1 MNLFLKN
8 SWISGAALLLIA
20 TLAFWSCV
28 KTEFDEPPSGGVTID
43 IQANTTI
50 KELKKLHVTPDAL
63 DKIKDDLIIGGEVVM
78 DDRSGNYYKTLV
90 IQDATGGIEV
100 KFNDGFL
107 YNSTPIGRY
116 LYIRCKDLIL
126 TDYNGLPQLQGS
138 ILVENGVP
146 SAVGL
151 TAAQVRQKVVRGDY
165 KEPKLAPK
173 KISINDLN
181 NDLLNTLVELDGV
194 QFTQCDAGKTYAD
207 VPTKNS
213 LNRLLEDCNG
223 LQLIVRS
230 SGYSDFASKLTP
242 TGSGKIV
249 GVLGVFGSDYQLF
262 IRNIDDV
269 NMSGARC
276 GNGGPGTA
284 TAINVS
290 EIRSL
295 FTGTVTSAPVGK
307 KIKGMVLSDRN
318 NKNLN
323 SRNIYFQDG
332 TAGIVVRFEADHC
345 FEQGDEIEVVVS
357 GVEISE
363 FNKLLQLNNVPLANA
378 SIVSSGNTPT
388 PRVAT
393 IAEINTNYNAWEST
407 LVRVSNVTLSGGSNF
422 SGSRTATDAS
432 GNIVVFTSSAALFAL
447 SPLPTTPVT
456 ITAIVSDFNGK
467 QLLLRNINDVQ

>member
-1 MNLFLKN
+1 MNSFLKN
-8 SWISGAALLLIA
+8 NWLSAAALMLIA
-20 TLAFWSCV
+20 SLAIWSCV
-28 KTEFDEPPSGGVTID
+28 KTEFDEPPAGGVAVD

-78 DDRSGNYYKTLV
+78 DDRSGNFYKTLI

-100 KFNDGFL
+100 QFNDGYLF
-107 YNSTPIGRY
+107 NSMPIGRY
-116 LYIRCKDLIL
+116 IYIRCKDLIL
-126 TDYNGLPQLQGS
+126 TDYNGLPQLSGS

-151 TAAQVRQKVVRGDY
+151 TAAQVRQKVVKGEY
-165 KEPKLAPK
+165 KSPKLTPK
-173 KISINDLN
+173 KITVNDLN
-181 NDLLNTLVELDGV
+181 TDLLNTLVELDGM
-194 QFTQCDAGKTYAD
+194 QFTQCDAGKSYAD
-207 VPTKNS
+207 VVSKNS
-213 LNRLLEDCNG
+213 INRLMEDCNG
-223 LQLIVRS
+223 LQLILRS

-242 TGSGKIV
+242 TGNGKIV

-262 IRNIDDV
+262 IRNVDDV
-269 NMSGARC
+269 NMTGARC
-276 GNGGPGTA
+276 GSNGSGTA
-284 TAINVS
+284 TPINIS

-295 FTGTVTSAPVGK
+295 FTGTITSAPAGK
-307 KIKGMVLSDRN
+307 KIKGIVLSDRG

-323 SRNIYFQDG
+323 SRNIYLQDG

-345 FEQGDEIEVVVS
+345 FEQGDEIEVNVS
-357 GVEISE
+357 NVEVSE

-378 SIVSSGNTPT
+378 SIISSGNTPT

-407 LVRVSNVTLSGGSNF
+407 LVKVSNVTLSGGSTF

-432 GNIVVFTSSAALFAL
+432 GNIVLFTSSAALFSL
-447 SPLPTTPVT
+447 SPLPTAPVT

-467 QLLLRNINDVQ
+467 QLLLRNLNDVQ